1 MFLEVGRPES
11 VGDTVASLTV
21 CGSVSCRVP
30 GAGEGEG
37 QPGSPRQGAELCL
50 SSLLLMS
57 DLLTGSQGR
66 GRGAAGLP
74 SGVLLRRHPSSA
86 KTMMRGRASPV
97 GFRVTSDHLDRTEHW
112 LVPSKAHLP
121 GDLLQAVSVART
133 LLHPRETGLWAPGTG
148 SSLPALDRYGHR
160 LRTGSRLQDAH
171 RPTFSSAISLQ
182 LAFLRR
188 GFLHAFLVC
197 HQPRR
202 TLCFGKSDRPA
213 RPPPGTSFIADL
225 RLPLCGALTRGVGLT
240 VVRQCCAPSSLA
252 RGCAPRAPRREPCDE
267 PSWRRARPRVCL
279 EFPA

>member
-37 QPGSPRQGAELCL
+37 QPGSPRQGVELCL

-86 KTMMRGRASPV
+86 KTVMQGRASPV
-97 GFRVTSDHLDRTEHW
+97 GFRITSDHLDRIEHW

-121 GDLLQAVSVART
+121 GDAA
-133 LLHPRETGLWAPGTG
+133 PAPGRFCGADPASSAGDRPLGTG
-148 SSLPALDRYGHR
+148 HWKLPPCPGQIRASPENRLPAPGCTSAHVQLSDLPATRFSEEGFP
-160 LRTGSRLQDAH
+160 SRLPRLPPTPSH
-171 RPTFSSAISLQ
+171 PLLRKERPTRASTS
-182 LAFLRR
+182 RHV
-188 GFLHAFLVC
+188 LH
-197 HQPRR
+197 R
-202 TLCFGKSDRPA
+202 
-213 RPPPGTSFIADL
+213 RPP
-225 RLPLCGALTRGVGLT
+225 LPLCGALTRGD
-240 VVRQCCAPSSLA
+240 
-252 RGCAPRAPRREPCDE
+252 GC
-267 PSWRRARPRVCL
+267 
-279 EFPA
+279 